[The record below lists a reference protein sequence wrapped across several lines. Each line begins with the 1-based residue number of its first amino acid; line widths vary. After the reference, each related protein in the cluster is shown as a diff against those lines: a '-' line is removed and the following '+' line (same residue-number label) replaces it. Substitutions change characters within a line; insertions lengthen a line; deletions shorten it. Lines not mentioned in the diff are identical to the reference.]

1 MLRPP
6 TPAPQAPHARR
17 GGYTLLELLIALVL
31 GIIVISVSANFA
43 AATLRSSRATDLR
56 DNLARDARF
65 VGGSIARDVQD
76 AGVSID
82 SDERF
87 GSVATRNDTLVT
99 LSVPFLPNAAE
110 SYSMT
115 VPADTTN
122 PLPPGGTCGATCIDV
137 DDINGIP
144 FQIRPGDIAL
154 LNVGTV
160 RRLLLISAVT
170 APTSN
175 RKRLTWAV
183 MDSIFVWPAGLTGGL
198 RLTRTGVTVQRLAVN
213 GWYRDAV
220 NGTLVRADAY
230 NLSGQ
235 LVGTVAARGVQTFQA
250 RLEFMDGVERPRA
263 DGFDVD
269 TLNDY
274 DRIASVRMR
283 SRMKIEK
290 ADRSINGGAL
300 YFRDYAWRV
309 SPRNL
314 AYQRNRS

>member
-1 MLRPP
+1 MPH
-6 TPAPQAPHARR
+6 APHQPRTPQGRR
-17 GGYTLLELLIALVL
+17 SGYTLLELLIALVL

-65 VGGSIARDVQD
+65 VGGSLARDIQD
-76 AGVSID
+76 AGSAID

-99 LSVPFLPNAAE
+99 LSVPFLPNVAE

-115 VPADTTN
+115 VPVDTTN

-137 DDINGIP
+137 DDPSTVP
-144 FQIRPGDIAL
+144 FQIRPGDVAL
-154 LNVGTV
+154 LNVSTV
-160 RRLLLISAVT
+160 RRLLLITSVSAP
-170 APTSN
+170 ASN

-183 MDSIFVWPAGLTGGL
+183 LDSLFVWPQGLVGGL
-198 RLTRTGVTVQRLAVN
+198 RLTRTGVTVQRLQVN
-213 GWYRDAV
+213 AWYRDPVA
-220 NGTLVRADAY
+220 GTLVRADAY
-230 NLSGQ
+230 NTTGQ

-250 RLEFMDGVERPRA
+250 RLEFIDGVERPRA
-263 DGFDVD
+263 DGFDPD

-274 DRIASVRMR
+274 DRIASVRLR
-283 SRMKIEK
+283 SRIKVEK
-290 ADRSINGGAL
+290 TDRSINGGAL